1 MPPPDLRLW
10 PPGYVAAEQRGVLPA
25 KERQRAR
32 DWRAGMRGC
41 GETADAAGRRDERR
55 ERGGRGVRGQ
65 REEERMGAAELGGET
80 RQMRMDG

>member
-32 DWRAGMRGC
+32 DRRVRMRGC
-41 GETADAAGRRDERR
+41 GEAAEVAGR
-55 ERGGRGVRGQ
+55 
-65 REEERMGAAELGGET
+65 GE
-80 RQMRMDG
+80 